1 MSSQTNTRPRPVS
14 NGMRI
19 GLLGH
24 GNMGTEIERLVR
36 AAGVHDVSVI
46 GLTEPAGE
54 IDAAGLKNADVV
66 IDFTSPEI
74 VLNDIKTVAKAGKNM
89 VVGTT
94 GWQAH
99 VPEVEKIVRESGI
112 GLIYGQNFSIG
123 ANVFFR
129 AVAHATKLFSEFKEY
144 DVSGLEIHHAG
155 KKDSPSGTALRTAE
169 EILKNSTVKT
179 TLQTAKLDRK
189 IRPEELHFASVRG
202 GVNPG
207 FHEVIFD
214 SPADAVIISHSAH
227 NRQGFAQGAIL
238 AAEFINGKKGLYTFD
253 DVMKSHDVV

>member
-1 MSSQTNTRPRPVS
+1 MH
-14 NGMRI
+14 I

-24 GNMGTEIERLVR
+24 GKMGNEIERLVR
-36 AAGVHDVSVI
+36 AGGTYTVSVI
-46 GLTEPAGE
+46 GLKEPTGK
-54 IDAAGLKNADVV
+54 IDGASLKKADVV

-74 VLNDIKTVAKAGKNM
+74 VLNNIKTVASAGKNM

-94 GWQAH
+94 GWYEH
-99 VPEVEKIVRESGI
+99 LDEVAKIVKKRGT

-169 EILKNSTVKT
+169 EILQNSKVKSV
-179 TLQTAKLDRK
+179 LQTGKLDRK

-202 GVNPG
+202 GINPG

-214 SPADAVIISHSAH
+214 SSADAVTISHAAH

-238 AAEFINGKKGLYTFD
+238 AAEFIRDKKGLFIFD
-253 DVMKSHDVV
+253 DVLKSHGIV